1 MNITHAQHEEVHGD
15 RLYAIFRRQR
25 ELWDKYHHIEVK
37 SGLRITEDCPV
48 NINDRKGQFQLKDYA
63 WRVMEEVGEAID
75 ASTHDPEHYQEE
87 LVDGLHFL
95 TEMTLLTGKDWNT
108 IIPDGSE
115 VTAVDHLEDLYNRA
129 KAGMLACFGEEQ
141 PQVIF
146 PHLVARLVKSMGMM
160 CNCLKNK
167 PWKQSM
173 MVTDE
178 AAFYRLLAETW
189 VNYVALL
196 ANSGLDVDGITDVY
210 LKKSQVNKFRQ
221 RSNY

>member
-1 MNITHAQHEEVHGD
+1 MNITHATHEEVSGD
-15 RLYAIFRRQR
+15 RLCAIFQRQK

-37 SGLRITEDCPV
+37 SGIRITEDVPV
-48 NINDRKGQFQLKDYA
+48 NLNDRKGQFQIKDYA

-75 ASTHDPEHYQEE
+75 AEKTKDHYQEE

-95 TEMTLLTGKDWNT
+95 TEMTIIAGKDWNT

-115 VTAVDHLEDLYNRA
+115 VLSNDHLEDMVLRA
-129 KAGMLACFGEEQ
+129 KRFMEAAFGADQ
-141 PQVIF
+141 PQVIL
-146 PHLVARLVKSMGMM
+146 PHLVARLVRDLGMM

-173 MVTDE
+173 MMTDTE
-178 AAFYRLLAETW
+178 AFFRWMQEVW
-189 VNYVALL
+189 VGYIALL
-196 ANSGLDVDGITDVY
+196 INSGLDADGITDIY